1 MTKALDTPLVRIVD
15 DDAEQLKSLAFLLR
29 MGGWEVMTYQ
39 SAAAFLEM
47 DDPRRSGCLLLDH
60 RMPNMTGME
69 LHETLVERGSLLP
82 VIFLSAHGDI
92 PMAMQAVHRGAMD
105 FLVKP
110 AAPEVL
116 LAAVEKAVKKNLA
129 DIAAEAGQVDLAQ
142 KAALLTER
150 ELEVA
155 RLVAQGL
162 LNKQIADRLS
172 ISLPTVKLHRGNA
185 ARKLVGAAGLL
196 PPFAAAFTLSSAVK
210 ASEPEMSDAESCS
223 VAVIGAGAAGLAAAI
238 AAKEAGAVRVVVL
251 EKTALAGGHMMVS
264 SGMLNAVD
272 PEGQKRSGRTDSA
285 EHFFRDTYEGGGGLG
300 DPDLIATMVRSSAD
314 VFAWLK
320 SLGVEFDPA
329 LYEAYTGVYP
339 RAHRT
344 IQARSGMAY
353 SRALMRRAHKLG
365 VEVRYRQRVE
375 ALVMHNGRV
384 LGVELTDMDADSP
397 EHKTLMA
404 KSVVIASGGFGANRL
419 MRARWAPWISMD
431 LGTTY
436 SPGRIEEDPATGD
449 GIRMA
454 EAVGAGLV
462 GMEYVLA
469 IPFWGGRVLDY
480 PGAEIFLTARGER
493 FTDETASW
501 DTVLADLTA
510 AGGSEFW
517 VITDSRSRKGAT
529 FATKVQQGLV
539 ESAVSLKELAKKMNI
554 SSAQLSE
561 VFARYNE
568 AARTGADPDFG
579 RTRFLQELKEPPF
592 YFGRERFEVHYTCG
606 GIAINPKAEV
616 LYAGSQKRPVLGLYA
631 AGEVTGGVHGKFR
644 LGGSGLLDAF
654 VFGRIAGRNAAQTC
668 LIDTMR

>member
-1 MTKALDTPLVRIVD
+1 
-15 DDAEQLKSLAFLLR
+15 
-29 MGGWEVMTYQ
+29 
-39 SAAAFLEM
+39 
-47 DDPRRSGCLLLDH
+47 
-60 RMPNMTGME
+60 
-69 LHETLVERGSLLP
+69 
-82 VIFLSAHGDI
+82 
-92 PMAMQAVHRGAMD
+92 
-105 FLVKP
+105 
-110 AAPEVL
+110 
-116 LAAVEKAVKKNLA
+116 
-129 DIAAEAGQVDLAQ
+129 
-142 KAALLTER
+142 
-150 ELEVA
+150 
-155 RLVAQGL
+155 
-162 LNKQIADRLS
+162 
-172 ISLPTVKLHRGNA
+172 
-185 ARKLVGAAGLL
+185 
-196 PPFAAAFTLSSAVK
+196 
-210 ASEPEMSDAESCS
+210 
-223 VAVIGAGAAGLAAAI
+223 
-238 AAKEAGAVRVVVL
+238 
-251 EKTALAGGHMMVS
+251 
-264 SGMLNAVD
+264 
-272 PEGQKRSGRTDSA
+272 
-285 EHFFRDTYEGGGGLG
+285 
-300 DPDLIATMVRSSAD
+300 
-314 VFAWLK
+314 
-320 SLGVEFDPA
+320 
-329 LYEAYTGVYP
+329 
-339 RAHRT
+339 
-344 IQARSGMAY
+344 
-353 SRALMRRAHKLG
+353 MRRARKLG

-397 EHKTLMA
+397 QHKTLMA

-480 PGAEIFLTARGER
+480 PGAEIFLTVRGER

-539 ESAVSLKELAKKMNI
+539 ESAASLKELAKKMNI

-568 AARTGADPDFG
+568 AARTGTDPDFG

-606 GIAINPKAEV
+606 GVAINPKAEV
-616 LYAGSQKRPVLGLYA
+616 LYAGSQKRPVFGLYA

-654 VFGRIAGRNAAQTC
+654 VFGRIAGRNAAQTS
-668 LIDTMR
+668 LIGAMR